1 LRRNGLLRGNRHA
14 QVGVIL
20 LPVAYLG
27 LDATGPGRP
36 AAATALVIPMIC
48 VPVRW
53 HVGFIGPVN
62 SHWTSRPS
70 RDAGNDKKR
79 VIHYD
84 K

>member
-1 LRRNGLLRGNRHA
+1 
-14 QVGVIL
+14 
-20 LPVAYLG
+20 
-27 LDATGPGRP
+27 
-36 AAATALVIPMIC
+36 LVIPMIC